1 MVTTIKMQA
10 RGVLTLPKK
19 LRTRMK
25 FEAGTIVNVQEK
37 NGGIF
42 IMPSSRLDADLL
54 KDVYSALEEIRTGR
68 TGPRFSSGKE
78 LHAYMQKKY
87 PKARTR

>member
-1 MVTTIKMQA
+1 MQA

-25 FEAGTIVNVQEK
+25 FETGTIVNIQEK

-42 IMPSSRLDADLL
+42 IMPSSKLDADLL
-54 KDVYSALEEIRTGR
+54 KDVYSALEDLKNGNAI
-68 TGPRFSSGKE
+68 GPFSSMKE
-78 LHAYMQKKY
+78 YEKSLQSRHMS
-87 PKARTR
+87 RR